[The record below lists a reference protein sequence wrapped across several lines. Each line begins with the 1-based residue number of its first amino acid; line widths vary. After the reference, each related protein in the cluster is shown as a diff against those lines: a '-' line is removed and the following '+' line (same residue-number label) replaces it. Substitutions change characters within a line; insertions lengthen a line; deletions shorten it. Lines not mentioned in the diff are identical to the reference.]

1 MFRIR
6 RISYQS
12 VYCFI
17 ACLSCKGSY
26 LWSTEKRSNV
36 KSVIRLIAVQAQFF
50 VSGQPNPVCTS
61 CLTTAITDIGIKNS
75 GLLRQPDFGFLDIKH
90 LIICTAMIIVERFF
104 PRHVARLCFQDK
116 ADRLSGFP
124 IIERKCLFAAHME
137 Q

>member
-6 RISYQS
+6 RNSYQS

-17 ACLSCKGSY
+17 ACLSCKGSN

-36 KSVIRLIAVQAQFF
+36 KSVICLIAVQAQLF
-50 VSGQPNPVCTS
+50 VTGQPNPVCAGR
-61 CLTTAITDIGIKNS
+61 LTTAITDIGIKNS
-75 GLLRQPDFGFLDIKH
+75 GLFRQPDFCFLDIKH

-104 PRHVARLCFQDK
+104 PRHVAQLCFQDK
-116 ADRLSGFP
+116 ADRLPSLP